1 MWVEAAL
8 VADAAHAEAFSDAL
22 LAAGAISVS
31 VEDAQAGTELETPQF
46 GEPGSPT
53 TPLWEI
59 SRVVALF
66 DPAAD
71 LSARITA
78 ALGAAGIE
86 NPPEI
91 NFAEVA
97 DADWVRLT
105 QSQFDPIRISDRL
118 WIVPS

>member
-1 MWVEAAL
+1 MWVSVTLE
-8 VADAAHAEAFSDAL
+8 ADAAHAEAFSDAL

-66 DPAAD
+66 DPADD

-78 ALGAAGIE
+78 VLRDAGIE
-86 NPPEI
+86 N
-91 NFAEVA
+91 
-97 DADWVRLT
+97 
-105 QSQFDPIRISDRL
+105 
-118 WIVPS
+118 